1 MDRERLAAALAYE
14 QEKRRR
20 LAESVPGL
28 VTTPAQPAPQSDF
41 RTNLENLS
49 IGLGRGVTT
58 GLEGVKG
65 IITDPVGTARGVYE
79 SGKAVIRD
87 PSVIADALRYTA
99 EKATSGPLGAGE
111 VIGEMLGPRKG
122 GPVMQEL
129 DVYHGTPHKFPATE
143 ANPLGEFDASKIGTG
158 EGAQAY
164 GHGVYLAEAPEV
176 AEGYKKTIS
185 QSMTAGAQRRL
196 QNAGGD
202 LDKAIADTEARAA
215 KYRQGGAKSYA
226 EAAEEDL
233 RGLRQFKEAGE
244 WTSGS
249 LYKADLPDE
258 MIDRM
263 LDWDKPLSEQRE
275 LATPILKELGYLRPT
290 DDGPRQFSQA
300 VKALALEHGGFGE
313 SGATGMAL
321 FNAIYKG
328 LQQGKPKAINLAKR
342 MNLNEQ
348 EMFMEA
354 SPLASEVMKRMGI
367 PGIRYLDAG
376 SRGQGGSGTRNF
388 VVFPGEEKKV
398 RILERK

>member
-1 MDRERLAAALAYE
+1 MAMRRENVAAALRYLQGKADLRGRLQRATSLDPQE
-14 QEKRRR
+14 QDLADIAVETGASLIPGVGPALAARDFERARR
-20 LAESVPGL
+20 ADDEAGMAMAAASAVPGGKL
-28 VTTPAQPAPQSDF
+28 A
-41 RTNLENLS
+41 
-49 IGLGRGVTT
+49 GLLKRY
-58 GLEGVKG
+58 
-65 IITDPVGTARGVYE
+65 DPTR
-79 SGKAVIRD
+79 
-87 PSVIADALRYTA
+87 L
-99 EKATSGPLGAGE
+99 
-111 VIGEMLGPRKG
+111 
-122 GPVMQEL
+122 EL

-164 GHGVYLAEAPEV
+164 GHGTYFAEAPDVAKGYRERLSGTNPNVFRLGDNEFSIVGGSPEV
-176 AEGYKKTIS
+176 KKFVS
-185 QSMTAGAQRRL
+185 
-196 QNAGGD
+196 
-202 LDKAIADTEARAA
+202 AA
-215 KYRQGGAKSYA
+215 KQKGFST
-226 EAAEEDL
+226 ESAAL
-233 RGLRQFKEAGE
+233 AYQTLRQFDGNLNAAAGE
-244 WTSGS
+244 LGWRDISGPFDEEAANLLRAVQFKPEGGA

-342 MNLNEQ
+342 MNLNER

-367 PGIRYLDAG
+367 PGIKYLDAG

>member
-1 MDRERLAAALAYE
+1 MAERKRKGLLFDEVLPRAKRTAQSLLSLDPQEDVPASQQALEMALGFVPGVGQAMALRDIERARRAEDPAAAAMAAASFIPFG
-14 QEKRRR
+14 R
-20 LAESVPGL
+20 L
-28 VTTPAQPAPQSDF
+28 
-41 RTNLENLS
+41 
-49 IGLGRGVTT
+49 LGRGN
-58 GLEGVKG
+58 
-65 IITDPVGTARGVYE
+65 A
-79 SGKAVIRD
+79 
-87 PSVIADALRYTA
+87 
-99 EKATSGPLGAGE
+99 GP
-111 VIGEMLGPRKG
+111 IMS
-122 GPVMQEL
+122 EL
-129 DVYHGTPHKFPATE
+129 DVYHGTPHRFPATE

-196 QNAGGD
+196 QDAGGD
-202 LDKAIADTEARAA
+202 LDKAIADTEAKAA

-226 EAAEEDL
+226 EVAEEDL

-263 LDWDKPLSEQRE
+263 LDWDKPLSEQPAAVRE
-275 LATPILKELGYLRPT
+275 SLRKLGKEHPLMF
-290 DDGPRQFSQA
+290 GPPDKLWKFRDAINDPNLTGAQIHKQFEDLFGSQK
-300 VKALALEHGGFGE
+300 V
-313 SGATGMAL
+313 SGALMRQA
-321 FNAIYKG
+321 
-328 LQQGKPKAINLAKR
+328 
-342 MNLNEQ
+342 
-348 EMFMEA
+348 
-354 SPLASEVMKRMGI
+354 GI
-367 PGIRYLDAG
+367 PGIKYLDAG

>member
-1 MDRERLAAALAYE
+1 MAADRSRLAAALAYE
-14 QEKRRR
+14 EERRR
-20 LAESVPGL
+20 RMMESVPGL
-28 VTTPAQPAPQSDF
+28 VTTPAQPAPRADF

-49 IGLGRGVTT
+49 IGLGEGLTNQ
-58 GLEGVKG
+58 LEGVKS
-65 IITDPVGTARGVYE
+65 IVTDPVGTAKSVYE

-99 EKATSGPLGAGE
+99 QKATSGPLGAGE
-111 VIGEMLGPRKG
+111 VIGEMLGPMRG
-122 GPVMQEL
+122 RPSPDMLEL
-129 DVYHGTPHKFPATE
+129 DVYQGSPYRFEPTPD
-143 ANPLGEFDASKIGTG
+143 NPLGELDSSKIGTG

-164 GHGVYLAEAPEV
+164 GYGHYLAESQGV
-176 AEGYKKTIS
+176 GEGYRDALSASKPS
-185 QSMTAGAQRRL
+185 QASFLRMRDQEPAGSEVWNYYDKLAKQRV
-196 QNAGGD
+196 A
-202 LDKAIADTEARAA
+202 
-215 KYRQGGAKSYA
+215 
-226 EAAEEDL
+226 
-233 RGLRQFKEAGE
+233 
-244 WTSGS
+244 S

-367 PGIRYLDAG
+367 PGIKYLDAG